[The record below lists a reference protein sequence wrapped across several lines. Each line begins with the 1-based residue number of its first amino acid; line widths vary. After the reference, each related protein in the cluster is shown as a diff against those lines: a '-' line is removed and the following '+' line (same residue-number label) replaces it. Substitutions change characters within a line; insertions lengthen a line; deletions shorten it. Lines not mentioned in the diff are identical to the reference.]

1 VRKKAFSSHL
11 YTKNDPFA
19 KTGSGQTPGNVAK
32 RVWCDFRTAGLTA
45 GWDWNTALT
54 INPDGSAVSCTI

>member
-1 VRKKAFSSHL
+1 MLKTILLPRQARDKHQEKLRKGCGVI
-11 YTKNDPFA
+11 FA
-19 KTGSGQTPGNVAK
+19 
-32 RVWCDFRTAGLTA
+32 AGLTA